1 MGNFRYKLMQFM
13 QGRYGIDKL
22 NKFLAGAFFVCWLLG
37 IFIHRGFSKIS
48 FLLML
53 IYIFRMLSR
62 NYNQRYRE
70 NQIYMKYSEGLRYKF
85 ADLKKNAEYRKTHKI
100 FKCPVCKKKLSIP
113 KGKGTL
119 EVSCPCGNK
128 IRKKS

>member
-1 MGNFRYKLMQFM
+1 MQFM
-13 QGRYGIDKL
+13 QGRYGTDKL
-22 NKFLAGAFFVCWLLG
+22 NRFLAGAFLVCWLLG
-37 IFIHRGFSKIS
+37 IFIHSGFSKIS

-53 IYIFRMLSR
+53 IYILRMLSR

-70 NQIYMKYSEGLRYKF
+70 NQIYLKYSEGLRYKL